1 MDKIIEQAAAQALL
15 DRGAAF
21 HIPAPFL
28 LRIFGKKKVRI
39 VIRPLRL
46 GSLLYLYELP
56 GINELKP
63 LPVDADAVGVIAQ
76 MDANAE
82 SIDLKVIVE
91 NIKPVTRAI
100 AACILNWNWKIVL
113 FRGILGRY
121 LRLTLT
127 ADQLQELVMWLLI
140 YGRGESFTNTIKLL
154 AMMKVTSPMNLSPVE
169 KRS

>member
-21 HIPAPFL
+21 YIPAPFL
-28 LRIFGKKKVRI
+28 YRLVGKKKVRI

-63 LPVDADAVGVIAQ
+63 LPVDKDAEGVINQ
-76 MDANAE
+76 MGAKAD
-82 SIDLKVIVE
+82 SIDLKIIIE
-91 NIKPVTRAI
+91 NIKPVSVAV
-100 AACILNWNWKIVL
+100 AACILNWNWKIKL

-121 LRLTLT
+121 LRHTLT

-140 YGRGESFTNTIKLL
+140 YGRGESFMNTIKLL
-154 AMMKVTSPMNLSPVE
+154 AMMKVTSPMNLSPEVE
-169 KRS
+169 RS